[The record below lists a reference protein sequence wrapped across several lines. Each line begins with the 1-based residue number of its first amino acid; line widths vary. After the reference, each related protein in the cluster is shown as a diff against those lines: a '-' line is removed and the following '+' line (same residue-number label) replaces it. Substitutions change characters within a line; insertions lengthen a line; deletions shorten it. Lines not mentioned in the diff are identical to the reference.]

1 MSEKEVVASDVPPR
15 CLFLFL
21 AVTCLFDGE
30 NVIFS
35 KGQEVHARRFMNEA
49 REEGT
54 WVLFQN
60 CHLSLLFMDEVY
72 NYIQVKTK
80 EVLKEK
86 RHAAKNLKPRH
97 G

>member
-1 MSEKEVVASDVPPR
+1 
-15 CLFLFL
+15 
-21 AVTCLFDGE
+21 
-30 NVIFS
+30 
-35 KGQEVHARRFMNEA
+35 MNEA

-72 NYIQVKTK
+72 NYIQVTK
-80 EVLKEK
+80 IEFLEEK
-86 RHAAKNLKPRH
+86 RLASKNLKPRQ